1 MMKQRHLSAIIS
13 GLFVFTFAASSIVFG
28 QVSINGS
35 LRGRVNDPGD
45 ASIAGASVKLTNTAT
60 ATTQT
65 TVSDSNG
72 DYQFAR
78 IAPGIYRLTVEKEGF
93 KRAQRENIVIAVN
106 ENAVADVKLAV
117 GAVNETITIEA
128 GASVIQAQSVE
139 LSGLVDERRVKELPL
154 NGRNFIKLMQL
165 APGVGNL
172 GSSNNPTINGARSV
186 TNSYAVDGIGS
197 NDERLNTGFVG
208 VSGSNTDLGANVPN
222 LISTEAVQEYRI
234 ITSNA
239 DATFGRGSG
248 GHINLVTRSGGNQWH
263 GSAYEY
269 LRNDALDAADYFY
282 KANPLPQFRTPDGRA
297 KTPPFK
303 QNLFGGTIGGRIAR
317 DRHFFFGNYEG
328 FQQRRLNQTAS
339 NLVVPNADLLRFVP
353 GDLGRFFKTYFIDR
367 GVIPASGN
375 PAGSFA
381 PLSVS
386 ERGAIVAA
394 GFPAAFFDG
403 DMANGEAGTVQIS
416 AAPPIDIEQNA
427 FLIRTD
433 HKLTERLTANVRYSF
448 ARSFVTAGSALPI
461 DAQVAPR
468 QYQSAVIQ
476 FNYNLT
482 PAQTLEIRGGVLR
495 NRFRQF
501 TQGGIDQRIAA
512 LGVSDE
518 YGIHVSAGPASAP
531 FFRAAIN
538 GAFIDNQTTPQLS
551 VLHTWQRGQL
561 TLRSGVDLRSLHNNV
576 ANISSGQPV
585 FEFTNSL
592 AGANGVYGP
601 NPQATETVTVSTR
614 LTAYGVGGSGPNTPM
629 RGYRSRQQEYFV
641 QNDWRVRRDLMLN
654 LGLRHSFYGV
664 WREVNNALS
673 NLFAVDGSGN
683 LVPDVN
689 PFEFGRAQNRI
700 VRLTDGLRYYNP
712 DYNNFQ
718 PRLGLAYDLLG
729 KGRTVVRAGYGVY
742 YDRIIQI
749 QFTGA
754 VGNVPYA
761 ISSATANVT
770 FRLSQAVPIT
780 AAPNPAI
787 TIINPEIENPRTQR
801 WNVTVEHQLGRDTS
815 VSAAY
820 VGMRADNVWS
830 QAQPNGFGG
839 FPTAA
844 RPDPRFT
851 TQQMI
856 DNLNESRYR
865 SLQLTAKR
873 RFASGL
879 DFTVAYTLGE
889 SKDNNSR
896 DSFTAFP
903 TFLNSGANPAQTGVQ
918 GAGANFI
925 PRAPR
930 ADWGLSEFDV
940 RHNLTIAHVL
950 ELPVGRGRALFGNA
964 KGAVNALLG
973 DWSLNGLAVL
983 RSGEPVNVVS
993 GIDFNDDGDATL
1005 DRPALIGGS
1014 LNDLYRHGKGDRTQ
1028 YLITQAEALTRLATP
1043 ATVDP
1048 KAMIAR
1054 NALRAPRIMFYDLSL
1069 LKRFVIKERYKVGF
1083 EANFFNIF
1091 NRANFGAPI
1100 NNLTNARFGEIT
1112 NNLIGVNPRQIQ
1124 FGLKLTF

>member
-1 MMKQRHLSAIIS
+1 LA
-13 GLFVFTFAASSIVFG
+13 
-28 QVSINGS
+28 
-35 LRGRVNDPGD
+35 
-45 ASIAGASVKLTNTAT
+45 
-60 ATTQT
+60 
-65 TVSDSNG
+65 
-72 DYQFAR
+72 
-78 IAPGIYRLTVEKEGF
+78 VEKEGF
-93 KRAQRENIVIAVN
+93 KRAQRENIIIAVN
-106 ENAVADVKLAV
+106 ENAVADVTLALGV
-117 GAVNETITIEA
+117 VSETITIEA
-128 GASVIQAQSVE
+128 GGSVVQAQSVE

-165 APGVGNL
+165 APGIGNP
-172 GSSNNPTINGARSV
+172 GSSNNPAINGARSV
-186 TNSYAVDGIGS
+186 TNSYTVDGVGS

-208 VSGSNTDLGANVPN
+208 VNGSNTDLGTNVPN

-248 GHINLVTRSGGNQWH
+248 GHINLVTKSGGNQWH

-269 LRNDALDAADYFY
+269 LRNDSLDAADYFY

-328 FQQRRLNQTAS
+328 FQRRRLNQTAS

-353 GDLGRFFKTYFIDR
+353 GDLGRFLKTYFIDR
-367 GVIPASGN
+367 GIIPASGN

-381 PLSVS
+381 PLAPS
-386 ERGAIVAA
+386 ERSAIVAA

-403 DMANGEAGTVQIS
+403 DIANGEAGTVQIS

-433 HKLTERLTANVRYSF
+433 HKLTQKLTANVRYSF
-448 ARSFVTAGSALPI
+448 ARSFVTAGSAVPI

-468 QYQSAVIQ
+468 QYQSAAIQ

-482 PAQTLEIRGGVLR
+482 PAQALEIRGGVLR

-501 TQGGIDQRIAA
+501 TKGGIDQRIAA

-518 YGIHVSAGPASAP
+518 YGILVSAGPASAP

-551 VLHTWQRGQL
+551 VLHTWQRGQM
-561 TLRSGVDLRSLHNNV
+561 TWRSGADLRSLHNNV

-592 AGANGVYGP
+592 AGANGIYGL

-614 LTAYGVGGSGPNTPM
+614 LTAYGVDGSGPTTPM

-641 QNDWRVRRDLMLN
+641 QNDWRLRRDLTLN
-654 LGLRHSFYGV
+654 LGLRYSLFGV

-683 LVPDVN
+683 LVPAVN
-689 PFEFGRAQNRI
+689 PFKFGRTQNRI
-700 VRLTDGLRYYNP
+700 ARLTDDLRYYNP

-718 PRLGLAYDLLG
+718 PRLGFAYDLLG
-729 KGRTVVRAGYGVY
+729 RGRTVVRAGYGVY

-761 ISSATANVT
+761 ISSATANVA
-770 FRLSQAVPIT
+770 FRLSQALPIT

-787 TIINPEIENPRTQR
+787 TIVNPEIENPRTHR
-801 WNVTVEHQLGRDTS
+801 WNIAVEQQLGKDTS
-815 VSAAY
+815 VTVAY
-820 VGMRADNVWS
+820 VGMRADNLWG

-851 TQQMI
+851 TQQLI
-856 DNLNESRYR
+856 DNLNLSRYR
-865 SLQLTAKR
+865 ALQITAKR
-873 RFASGL
+873 RFVRGL
-879 DFTVAYTLGE
+879 DFTAAYTFGE
-889 SKDNNSR
+889 AKDNNSR
-896 DSFTAFP
+896 DSFTTSP
-903 TFLNSGANPAQTGVQ
+903 TFLNSGANPAQSGVQ
-918 GAGANFI
+918 GTGANFT
-925 PRAPR
+925 PRDSR
-930 ADWGLSEFDV
+930 ADFGLSEFDV
-940 RHNLTIAHVL
+940 RHNLTFTHVL
-950 ELPVGRGRALFGNA
+950 ELPVGRGRALLASANGL
-964 KGAVNALLG
+964 VNALLG
-973 DWSLNGLAVL
+973 GWSLNGLAVL
-983 RSGEPVNVVS
+983 RSGEPINILR
-993 GIDFNDDGDATL
+993 GIDFNDDGDATA
-1005 DRPALIGGS
+1005 DRPALVSGS
-1014 LNDLYRHGKGDRTQ
+1014 LNDLYRRGAGERTQ
-1028 YLITQAEALTRLATP
+1028 YLIPQVDALTRLATP
-1043 ATVDP
+1043 TTIDP
-1048 KAMIAR
+1048 QAMIPR
-1054 NALRAPRIMFYDLSL
+1054 HALRAPRILFYDLSL
-1069 LKRFVIKERYKVGF
+1069 LKRFVAKERYNIGF
-1083 EANFFNIF
+1083 EANFFNLF
-1091 NRANFGAPI
+1091 NRANVGAPVNNLSNSLFGQITSNLFGA
-1100 NNLTNARFGEIT
+1100 
-1112 NNLIGVNPRQIQ
+1112 NPRQIQ
-1124 FGLKLTF
+1124 FGLKLSF